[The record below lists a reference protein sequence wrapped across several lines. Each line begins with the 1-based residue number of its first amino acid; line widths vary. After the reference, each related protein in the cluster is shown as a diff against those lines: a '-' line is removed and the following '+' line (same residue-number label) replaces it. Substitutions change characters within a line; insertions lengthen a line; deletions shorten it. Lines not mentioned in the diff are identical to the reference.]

1 MVAGTAGSLSE
12 RNVRISLALRV
23 IVTLL
28 VALAL
33 VNNFYRAIL
42 ANFIAARDWSLE
54 ALIPV
59 FTNGGYVLGILLLF
73 YWGNKKL
80 GSPRSKTSKR
90 RREEMDP
97 ATAWAWRALWVTVA
111 YTGIAYVLG
120 FVVTIPME
128 QLNLWTAFAWGAIS
142 GTAKIFVFVI
152 PLICL
157 YFFAVGPP
165 FEGKGLYQGQFA
177 DVEAIEPLRLDRDGK
192 VPGDALLVGMTN
204 EGTPEQPVIEPLVRR
219 PGFGE
224 QRELGHGLF
233 VYPSRKGKGLQLIT
247 QGLFWQGSM
256 VFVDPKGEFAG
267 TLAHYRR
274 GMGQAVFILDPS
286 FPDLSNRYDPFAD
299 LGDTPEAL
307 RSAAKL
313 ILEPPPNSR
322 EPPYFAQRATN
333 GLVAALRAAKLAQ
346 RPGLPYLYEVK
357 RRGLAHF
364 IRTLAKVKDD
374 VVMDNLTDFLGRHP
388 SEMPAERIAK
398 DERLVTIWSTL
409 NTRTADLL
417 QPGVRE
423 VASGCDFRARDLV
436 VNDKPVTLFLTFRE
450 SEIEA
455 TKAFL
460 RLTILALVTDLIRI
474 GDTRAEEMKHK
485 LLLGFDEAGRI
496 PVPRLPDLV
505 STTSSRGISALIY
518 VQDLAQLDAAYG
530 REQAATIRSNCDT
543 QVYYRPTDT
552 LTAKYVADRAGKT
565 SVKWLNTSNT
575 VSETNSS
582 ETASWTWKDREL
594 ISVSE
599 FMQLPEGLT
608 LAFVGNL
615 PPIVANRVDFRLLE
629 TETAKLDA
637 LNAKPFQLTRPS
649 EPAVRYAE
657 PDPEEPREPRAPAK
671 APTNEPRAKS
681 KEAEAPSSSPRPETT
696 SPEPAKKKKRQR
708 TRKRKATQP
717 EAEKPQGSGKIPE
730 MRPTYP
736 SSLEAAIATLRAQG
750 GDVERL
756 TLTDTTVT
764 GTGVPC
770 KVYSDGKEQVAV
782 CEVRG
787 TGHYFAA
794 SPQEL
799 GLEAAKHT
807 S

>member
-1 MVAGTAGSLSE
+1 MSILE
-12 RNVRISLALRV
+12 LLRV
-23 IVTLL
+23 ILESLVIIVIAAGLAAVMVKLAAGPLRGRVFRPRNFLRLVLNTLVIAFL
-28 VALAL
+28 L
-33 VNNFYRAIL
+33 NNFYRAGFADLVAARNWNQEAWKMVL
-42 ANFIAARDWSLE
+42 ANGLTISGMIV
-54 ALIPV
+54 ALFLMNRIV
-59 FTNGGYVLGILLLF
+59 RF
-73 YWGNKKL
+73 
-80 GSPRSKTSKR
+80 SKR
-90 RREEMDP
+90 TDTRQRWLKTDP
-97 ATAWAWRALWVTVA
+97 QTAWRWRVVAQGVLFTAL
-111 YTGIAYVLG
+111 AYVLG
-120 FVVTIPME
+120 FV
-128 QLNLWTAFAWGAIS
+128 LNPSPDSWSFYPSLAWNFAHVI
-142 GTAKIFVFVI
+142 AKWAVFLL
-152 PLICL
+152 PLL
-157 YFFAVGPP
+157 YLYTLSLGSP
-165 FEGKGLYQGQFA
+165 FRGQGLYQGQFA
-177 DVEAIEPLRLDRDGK
+177 DVEAIEPLRLGRDVQ

-204 EGTPEQPVIEPLVRR
+204 EGTPERPVIEPLVRR
-219 PGFGE
+219 PGFGD
-224 QRELGHGLF
+224 QRELGHALF

-247 QGLFWQGSM
+247 QGLYWQGSM

-274 GMGQAVFILDPS
+274 GLGQAVFVLDPS
-286 FPDLSNRYDPFAD
+286 FPHLSNRYDPFAD
-299 LGDTPEAL
+299 LGDSPEAL

-364 IRTLAKVKDD
+364 IRTLAKFDD
-374 VVMDNLTDFLGRHP
+374 DIVMDNLTDFLGRHP
-388 SEMPAERIAK
+388 SEMSAEQMAK

-436 VNDKPVTLFLTFRE
+436 VNEKPVTLFLTFRE

-460 RLTILALVTDLIRI
+460 RLTVLALVTDLIRI
-474 GDTRAEEMKHK
+474 GDTRAKDMKHK

-518 VQDLAQLDAAYG
+518 VQDLAQLDVAYG

-543 QVYYRPTDT
+543 QVYYRPTDN
-552 LTAKYVADRAGKT
+552 LTAKVVADRAGKT

-582 ETASWTWKDREL
+582 ETTSWTWKDREL

-615 PPIVANRVDFRLLE
+615 PPTVANRVDYRLLE
-629 TETAKLDA
+629 TETAKLDV
-637 LNAKPFQLTRPS
+637 LNAKPFGLTRPS
-649 EPAVRYAE
+649 EPAVHYAE
-657 PDPEEPREPRAPAK
+657 PEAEEPTEPRAPAK
-671 APTNEPRAKS
+671 APSDEPKVKP
-681 KEAEAPSSSPRPETT
+681 KEPEVSSSPPIAEAN

-708 TRKRKATQP
+708 TRKRKVTEP
-717 EAEKPQGSGKIPE
+717 EAVKSQGSGKGPE
-730 MRPTYP
+730 MRPDLPEQPRGRY
-736 SSLEAAIATLRAQG
+736 RHAQG
-750 GDVERL
+750 AG
-756 TLTDTTVT
+756 
-764 GTGVPC
+764 
-770 KVYSDGKEQVAV
+770 
-782 CEVRG
+782 RG
-787 TGHYFAA
+787 Y
-794 SPQEL
+794 
-799 GLEAAKHT
+799 
-807 S
+807 

>member
-1 MVAGTAGSLSE
+1 MRWLTDGLYRPAFRRQLLRLVLSALILTVLWVNVDFEAFRAFLAKGDWRAEAWLARVPDVFVLVVGLWMLVRVNQKLRGPKRKRRPLDTKTAW
-12 RNVRISLALRV
+12 RWRILGQCA
-23 IVTLL
+23 LL
-28 VALAL
+28 VA
-33 VNNFYRAIL
+33 
-42 ANFIAARDWSLE
+42 
-54 ALIPV
+54 
-59 FTNGGYVLGILLLF
+59 
-73 YWGNKKL
+73 
-80 GSPRSKTSKR
+80 
-90 RREEMDP
+90 
-97 ATAWAWRALWVTVA
+97 
-111 YTGIAYVLG
+111 IAYVIG
-120 FVVTIPME
+120 F
-128 QLNLWTAFAWGAIS
+128 QLHPATEAWSFYPALAWPFVQIS
-142 GTAKIFVFVI
+142 ARGFVFVLPFVYLFI
-152 PLICL
+152 LSL
-157 YFFAVGPP
+157 GPP

-177 DVEAIEPLRLDRDGK
+177 DVEAIEPLRLGRDGK

-204 EGTPEQPVIEPLVRR
+204 EGTPERPLIEPLVRR
-219 PGFGE
+219 SGFGD
-224 QRELGHGLF
+224 QRELGHALF

-247 QGLFWQGSM
+247 QGLYWRGSM

-274 GMGQAVFILDPS
+274 GMGQDVFILDPS
-286 FPDLSNRYDPFAD
+286 FPQLSNRYDPFAD
-299 LGDTPEAL
+299 LGDSPEAL

-333 GLVAALRAAKLAQ
+333 GLVAALRAAKLAK

-357 RRGLAHF
+357 RKGLAHF
-364 IRTLAKVKDD
+364 IRTLAKVDDD

-388 SEMPAERIAK
+388 SEIPAEQLAK
-398 DERLVTIWSTL
+398 DERLLTIWSTL

-436 VNDKPVTLFLTFRE
+436 VNEQPMTLFLTFRE

-460 RLTILALVTDLIRI
+460 RLTVLALVTDLIRI
-474 GDTRAEEMKHK
+474 GDTRAEDMKHR

-518 VQDLAQLDAAYG
+518 VQDLAQLETAYG

-543 QVYYRPTDT
+543 QVYYRPTDN

-575 VSETNSS
+575 VSEMNSS

-615 PPIVANRVDFRLLE
+615 PPIVANRVDYRLLE
-629 TETAKLDA
+629 REVTKLEA

-649 EPAVRYAE
+649 EPAVHCAQ
-657 PDPEEPREPRAPAK
+657 PESEKTREPQAPSKSSPPEPK
-671 APTNEPRAKS
+671 AQPVKEP
-681 KEAEAPSSSPRPETT
+681 ETSSSP
-696 SPEPAKKKKRQR
+696 PEPEAEVSPAPEPIKRKKRQR
-708 TRKRKATQP
+708 SRKVAGSET
-717 EAEKPQGSGKIPE
+717 EKPQGSGKSPE

-770 KVYSDGKEQVAV
+770 KVYSDGQEQVAV

-799 GLEAAKHT
+799 GLAPAERSA
-807 S
+807 